1 MGTVPS
7 TKGPRSTRRP
17 YRSPLRERRAA
28 ETRAAVID
36 AARRLFLSEGWAATG
51 MREVATAAGVST
63 ETVYAYFSSKRGL
76 LQAVLDVAVVDDDQ
90 PVALAGR
97 PEFGALGEGPR
108 ADRIRATARLLATIQ
123 ERTARLA
130 KVLFEAAAADEEI
143 AEMLRVTREQQRLT
157 VAMAMELIMGRA
169 PTPVERDGWW
179 AIVSPEVYLLLV
191 EESGWTLE
199 EYEGWMAELFERA
212 APRS

>member
-1 MGTVPS
+1 
-7 TKGPRSTRRP
+7 
-17 YRSPLRERRAA
+17 
-28 ETRAAVID
+28 
-36 AARRLFLSEGWAATG
+36 